1 VFPRPFSVTTQ
12 QGSWIASLSLLGA
25 LFGGPLGGVL
35 MRYGRK
41 RTLLAVALPF
51 SFCWLL
57 TVFASCVA
65 MMYVTA
71 FGCGFCSAIVLLVTY
86 QSFRLNIR
94 RAHSAVSGLQ
104 VSHVYISEIASPE
117 IRGGLCA
124 VAKMTSHIGLL
135 VSFSLGAYLDWRRLA
150 MVATAAPLALLIA
163 ALYIPET
170 PSCLSLRGRDDQV
183 TDNN

>member
-1 VFPRPFSVTTQ
+1 MVILRPGSFDCISLNSKNDTKLKMINFRTHFGSSMFPRPFSVTTQ

-71 FGCGFCSAIVLLVTY
+71 FGCGFCSAIVLLVTSVHY
-86 QSFRLNIR
+86 FSKL
-94 RAHSAVSGLQ
+94 
-104 VSHVYISEIASPE
+104 
-117 IRGGLCA
+117 
-124 VAKMTSHIGLL
+124 
-135 VSFSLGAYLDWRRLA
+135 SLGFTWA
-150 MVATAAPLALLIA
+150 VP
-163 ALYIPET
+163 
-170 PSCLSLRGRDDQV
+170 V
-183 TDNN
+183 